1 MRKFSYTYVIDEK
14 TKIIKKSNISNK
26 YFIYII
32 FGCIFKFDFYKIGYD
47 NRFDL
52 FEQHVRW

>member
-1 MRKFSYTYVIDEK
+1 MSKFSYTYVIDEK

-32 FGCIFKFDFYKIGYD
+32 FGCIFKFDFYMLNYD
-47 NRFDL
+47 N
-52 FEQHVRW
+52 

>member
-26 YFIYII
+26 YFIYIN
-32 FGCIFKFDFYKIGYD
+32 FGCIFKFDFYMLNYD
-47 NRFDL
+47 N
-52 FEQHVRW
+52 